1 LALCSA
7 PCAPFT
13 LTPAVPCILEPVRY
27 LRLLGI
33 FWGTALA
40 AELEY
45 RGNFALASLSAIG
58 NAAGSL
64 FGISLLY
71 QGGYRPGGWS
81 FEQALLVLGAYLMMD
96 GFAFTVLTPNLN
108 RIVEQVQKG
117 TLDFVLLKPTD
128 SQFWMSLRT
137 ISPWGL
143 TDAALGLA
151 MWLYAGSRLGLG
163 FADYLTGFGLVL
175 VALTML
181 YSLWF
186 ILGTSS
192 IWFVKVANATEVLRA
207 LLEAGRF
214 PSQAFPAAYRFVFT
228 FIVPVAFLTTVPA
241 EAALGRLNLSTL
253 GLALL
258 IATGLLVASRLFWRF
273 ALKSYTSAS
282 S

>member
-1 LALCSA
+1 M
-7 PCAPFT
+7 
-13 LTPAVPCILEPVRY
+13 RY

-143 TDAALGLA
+143 TDAVLGLA

-163 FADYLTGFGLVL
+163 FADYLTGFGLV
-175 VALTML
+175 
-181 YSLWF
+181 W
-186 ILGTSS
+186 
-192 IWFVKVANATEVLRA
+192 
-207 LLEAGRF
+207 
-214 PSQAFPAAYRFVFT
+214 
-228 FIVPVAFLTTVPA
+228 
-241 EAALGRLNLSTL
+241 
-253 GLALL
+253 
-258 IATGLLVASRLFWRF
+258 WR
-273 ALKSYTSAS
+273 
-282 S
+282 

>member
-1 LALCSA
+1 
-7 PCAPFT
+7 
-13 LTPAVPCILEPVRY
+13 
-27 LRLLGI
+27 
-33 FWGTALA
+33 
-40 AELEY
+40 
-45 RGNFALASLSAIG
+45 
-58 NAAGSL
+58 
-64 FGISLLY
+64 
-71 QGGYRPGGWS
+71 
-81 FEQALLVLGAYLMMD
+81 
-96 GFAFTVLTPNLN
+96 
-108 RIVEQVQKG
+108 
-117 TLDFVLLKPTD
+117 
-128 SQFWMSLRT
+128 
-137 ISPWGL
+137 
-143 TDAALGLA
+143 
-151 MWLYAGSRLGLG
+151 
-163 FADYLTGFGLVL
+163 
-175 VALTML
+175 ML

>member
-1 LALCSA
+1 M
-7 PCAPFT
+7 
-13 LTPAVPCILEPVRY
+13 
-27 LRLLGI
+27 
-33 FWGTALA
+33 
-40 AELEY
+40 
-45 RGNFALASLSAIG
+45 LASLSALG

-81 FEQALLVLGAYLMMD
+81 LEGALLVLGAYLMMD

-117 TLDFVLLKPTD
+117 TLDFVLLKPAD

-137 ISPWGL
+137 VSPWGL
-143 TDAALGLA
+143 TDGVLGAALWG
-151 MWLYAGSRLGLG
+151 YAGSRLGLG
-163 FADYLTGFGLVL
+163 FADYLTGFALVL
-175 VALTML
+175 VALVML

-228 FIVPVAFLTTVPA
+228 FVVPVAFLTTVPA
-241 EAALGRLNLSTL
+241 EAALGRLNPGTL

-258 IATGLLVASRLFWRF
+258 IAAVLLVASRLFWRF
-273 ALKSYTSAS
+273 ALRSYTSAS